1 MKANASIYNQRLLRG
16 QAPSYER
23 LQARFAEDGSTPD
36 AEPLA
41 LHCGWGR
48 LLIGHTYPD
57 PEALANELLNEK
69 PGERDIALYVAAPQ
83 QVLAQSPQQLFL
95 DPSDTLRLWFSDY
108 RPSQRVFRGFRIR
121 RAQSQDDWTAINS
134 LYIARGMLPIDPALL
149 TPRHLG
155 GPVYWIAEDE
165 SSNAVIGSV
174 MGLNH
179 PKAFNDPENGSSLWC
194 LAVDPQCTRPGVGEV
209 LVRHLI
215 EHFQSRGLAYLD
227 LSVLHDNQQAKN
239 LYGKLGFRNLPT
251 FAIKRKNGINEKLFL
266 GPGPQA
272 DFNPY
277 ARIIVEEA
285 HRRGIDVQVDDAEAG
300 LFTLIHG
307 GRRIR
312 CRESLSDLTTA
323 VSMTLCQDKRLTNKV
338 LRAAGL
344 ELPVQQLAGNA
355 DDNLAFLDEH
365 ERVVVKP
372 VDGEQGQGVAVDLR
386 TIEDVQAAV
395 ERARQFDS
403 RVLLESF
410 HEGLDLRIVVIG
422 FDVVAAA
429 IRRPAEIMGDGRH
442 TIEQLIEAQSRR
454 RAAATGGE
462 SKIPVDEETRR
473 TVEDAGFAF
482 DSVLPADQKLA
493 VRRTANLHTGGC
505 LEDVTA
511 ILHPVLK
518 DAAIR
523 AARALDIPV
532 VGLDLMVPAA
542 DQPEYVFIEANERC
556 GLANHEPQPTA
567 ERFVDLLF
575 PHSLPVHG

>member
-1 MKANASIYNQRLLRG
+1 MKANASTYNQRLLRG
-16 QAPSYER
+16 QPPSYER
-23 LQARFAEDGSTPD
+23 LQARLAEDGNTPGM
-36 AEPLA
+36 EPLA

-57 PEALANELLNEK
+57 PTSLANDLLNEK
-69 PGERDIALYVAAPQ
+69 QGERDIALYVAAPQ

-108 RPSQRVFRGFRIR
+108 RPAQRVFRGFRIR
-121 RAQSQDDWTAINS
+121 RAQNQDDWTAINN
-134 LYIARGMLPIDPALL
+134 LYTARGMLPIDPELL
-149 TPRHLG
+149 TPRHQG

-165 SSNAVIGSV
+165 TTGAVIGSV

-179 PKAFNDPENGSSLWC
+179 QKAFNDPEHGSSLWC

-209 LVRHLI
+209 LVRHLV

-227 LSVLHDNQQAKN
+227 LSVLHDNEQAKS
-239 LYGKLGFRNLPT
+239 LYAKLGFRNLPT

-272 DFNPY
+272 NFNPY

-285 HRRGIDVQVDDAEAG
+285 HRRGIEVQVDDAEAG

-307 GRRIR
+307 SRRVR

-323 VSMTLCQDKRLTNKV
+323 VSMTLCQDKRMTQKV
-338 LRAAGL
+338 LKAAGL
-344 ELPVQQLAGNA
+344 EVPVQRLAGNG
-355 DDNLAFLDEH
+355 DDNLAFLEEH
-365 ERVVVKP
+365 QRVVVKP

-422 FDVVAAA
+422 FEVVAAA

-442 TIEQLIEAQSRR
+442 TVGQLIEAQSRR
-454 RAAATGGE
+454 RSAATGGE
-462 SKIPVDEETRR
+462 SKIPMDDETRR
-473 TVEDAGFAF
+473 TVEDAGFGF
-482 DSVLPADQKLA
+482 DSVLPADQRLA

-518 DAAIR
+518 DAAVR

-532 VGLDLMVPAA
+532 VGLDLVVPAA
-542 DQPEYVFIEANERC
+542 DQPDYVFIEANERC

-575 PHSLPVHG
+575 PHSQPAHG

>member
-23 LQARFAEDGSTPD
+23 LQARFAEDGSTAD
-36 AEPLA
+36 AGPLA

-57 PEALANELLNEK
+57 PAALAHELLNEK

-121 RAQSQDDWTAINS
+121 RAQSQDDWKAINN
-134 LYIARGMLPIDPALL
+134 LYIARGMLPIDPTLL
-149 TPRHLG
+149 TPRHQG

-165 SSNAVIGSV
+165 TTGAVIGSV

-179 PKAFNDPENGSSLWC
+179 QKAFNDPENGSSLWC

-239 LYGKLGFRNLPT
+239 LYSKLGFRNLPT

-277 ARIIVEEA
+277 ARIIVDEA

-338 LRAAGL
+338 LKAAGL

-372 VDGEQGQGVAVDLR
+372 VDGEQGQGVAVDLQ

-442 TIEQLIEAQSRR
+442 TIAQLIEAQSRR

-462 SKIPVDEETRR
+462 SKIPMDEETRR
-473 TVEDAGFAF
+473 TVEDAGFTF
-482 DSVLPADQKLA
+482 DSVLPADQRLA